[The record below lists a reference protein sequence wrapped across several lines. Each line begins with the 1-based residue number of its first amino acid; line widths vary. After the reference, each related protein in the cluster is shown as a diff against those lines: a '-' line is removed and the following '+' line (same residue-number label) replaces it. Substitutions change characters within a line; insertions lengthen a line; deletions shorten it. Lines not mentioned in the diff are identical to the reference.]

1 MAATRRHFLRSAVT
15 TAVAVGAVSG
25 TAVTA
30 SANGTE
36 SGTAAGSA
44 ASGTASGTAAGSG
57 PVSANGW
64 PIAAAPDDGGS
75 VWTRPVPGTGF
86 GVEVAI
92 GDVETILV
100 HVVRRFHYEIE
111 ALRDGD
117 VTGYRAPATTKGYE
131 TNHASG
137 TAVDIRPDCYPAGV
151 KGGFFAPQA
160 AVIRDILADCE
171 GVVKW
176 GGDFTTPD
184 ESHFQIDVPPTSPA
198 VRRVAD
204 KLRAWNASPGE
215 GAGVARDTLDGDRR
229 SAARA
234 LQRRQAA

>member
-30 SANGTE
+30 SA
-36 SGTAAGSA
+36 SGGATSGSA
-44 ASGTASGTAAGSG
+44 ASDTAAGSG
-57 PVSANGW
+57 AVSANGW

-86 GVEVAI
+86 GVAVAI

-100 HVVRRFHYEIE
+100 HVVRRFHYEVE

-117 VTGYRAPATTKGYE
+117 VIGYRAPATTKGYE

-184 ESHFQIDVPPTSPA
+184 ESHFQIDVPPTSPE
-198 VRRVAD
+198 VKRVAD
-204 KLRAWNASPGE
+204 KFRAWNASPGE
-215 GAGVARDTLDGDRR
+215 GAGVARDALDGDRR
-229 SAARA
+229 AAARA

>member
-15 TAVAVGAVSG
+15 TAVAAG
-25 TAVTA
+25 TVAGTTAASATSATA
-30 SANGTE
+30 SAADR
-36 SGTAAGSA
+36 AAGSTEAA
-44 ASGTASGTAAGSG
+44 ASGR
-57 PVSANGW
+57 VSANGW
-64 PIAAAPDDGGS
+64 PVDSAPNDAGS

-111 ALRDGD
+111 TLRDGD
-117 VTGYRAPATTKGYE
+117 VTGYRSPARTKGYE

-151 KGGFFAPQA
+151 RGGFFPHQV

-176 GGDFTTPD
+176 GGDFPTPD
-184 ESHFQIDVPPTSPA
+184 EGHFQIDVPPTSPE
-198 VRRVAD
+198 VGRVAG
-204 KLRAWNASPGE
+204 KLRGWNAAPGA
-215 GAGVARDTLDGDRR
+215 GAGVALDPHDAERR
-229 SAARA
+229 AAARA
-234 LQRRQAA
+234 LQRRQAV

>member
-30 SANGTE
+30 SA
-36 SGTAAGSA
+36 SGGATSGS
-44 ASGTASGTAAGSG
+44 TASDTAAGSG
-57 PVSANGW
+57 AVSANGW

-86 GVEVAI
+86 GVAVAI

-111 ALRDGD
+111 ALRAGD
-117 VTGYRAPATTKGYE
+117 VIGYRAPATTKGYE

-151 KGGFFAPQA
+151 RGGFFAPQA

-176 GGDFTTPD
+176 GGDFATPD

-198 VRRVAD
+198 VGRVAD

-215 GAGVARDTLDGDRR
+215 GAGIARDTQDGDRR